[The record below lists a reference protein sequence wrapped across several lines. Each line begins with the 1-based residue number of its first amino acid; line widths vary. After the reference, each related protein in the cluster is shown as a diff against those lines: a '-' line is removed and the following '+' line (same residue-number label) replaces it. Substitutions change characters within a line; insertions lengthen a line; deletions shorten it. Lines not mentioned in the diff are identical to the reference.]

1 MIIIKT
7 TIGIVS
13 IIIALSIMYLI
24 GRVTRRII
32 DPEEQYPGAEGTWLA
47 AAIGILAMIIATIA
61 VMIAYWLGEAV
72 LRAIQ

>member
-1 MIIIKT
+1 
-7 TIGIVS
+7 
-13 IIIALSIMYLI
+13 MYLI

-32 DPEEQYPGAEGTWLA
+32 DPEEQYPDADGTWLA
-47 AAIGILAMIIATIA
+47 GFLVMIMATIA

>member
-32 DPEEQYPGAEGTWLA
+32 DPEEQYPDADGTWLA
-47 AAIGILAMIIATIA
+47 GFLVMIMATIA